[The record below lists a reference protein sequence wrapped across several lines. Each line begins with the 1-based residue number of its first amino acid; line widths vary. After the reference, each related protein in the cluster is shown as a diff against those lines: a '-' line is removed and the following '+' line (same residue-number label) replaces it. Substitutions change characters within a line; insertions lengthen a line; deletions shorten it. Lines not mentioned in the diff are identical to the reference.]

1 MSVGSDLRRALDVL
15 HDIGMAMGAR
25 RLGTMTMTAPLREG
39 VEKRA
44 MTDQQIED
52 LALDTWEKI
61 VTARHYEVTADGKTT
76 MDGG

>member
-25 RLGTMTMTAPLREG
+25 RLSTRTMTEPMRESLDT
-39 VEKRA
+39 RA
-44 MTDQQIED
+44 LTDEQIET

-61 VTARHYEVTADGKTT
+61 VTARHFEVTADGKTT
-76 MDGG
+76 L